1 MKRVTGAGTMAAR
14 RAVIP
19 FVVEKVVA
27 LPSQTTLVKKD
38 DWIDAEKAKAEK
50 AALDEGREM
59 GDAGPQVKP
68 RIS

>member
-1 MKRVTGAGTMAAR
+1 MAAR